1 MTHDYVYRGIW
12 LKYDAPLYNRWT
24 LTLGNLEA
32 LVVLGCLVTL
42 LACTQARTWVL
53 IRYTIIKSTNPI
65 HLPSDL
71 NDLSQGS
78 ALESSWHHFRRV
90 LERPLHQGRQ
100 DTHPWEYELSP
111 WFGIWASLNVLVFIA
126 MGIIILWFL
135 TDGVLGAPEVRS
147 QRTDHC
153 LDILA
158 KDIHQL
164 STDVSNSTVILSEAL
179 WEQCHD
185 ANDSH
190 SCDDPNFIAIKDFST
205 DISADCPFP
214 QQVCLNGQPTVTFTR
229 ANLTAHDIGI
239 NSKLKMTV
247 SQRMSCS
254 PISLRPFM
262 WKGSSLYG
270 LDNFTLSIIRL
281 NYVKDPSQFDPNLS
295 RTMWTSN
302 ARGSGLE
309 MFNHGDKFQLQVL
322 PKFEMR
328 NFSPIHYEPTP
339 HKSVDYRAFR

>member
-111 WFGIWASLNVLVFIA
+111 WFGI
-126 MGIIILWFL
+126 
-135 TDGVLGAPEVRS
+135 
-147 QRTDHC
+147 
-153 LDILA
+153 
-158 KDIHQL
+158 
-164 STDVSNSTVILSEAL
+164 
-179 WEQCHD
+179 
-185 ANDSH
+185 
-190 SCDDPNFIAIKDFST
+190 
-205 DISADCPFP
+205 
-214 QQVCLNGQPTVTFTR
+214 
-229 ANLTAHDIGI
+229 
-239 NSKLKMTV
+239 
-247 SQRMSCS
+247 
-254 PISLRPFM
+254 
-262 WKGSSLYG
+262 
-270 LDNFTLSIIRL
+270 
-281 NYVKDPSQFDPNLS
+281 
-295 RTMWTSN
+295 
-302 ARGSGLE
+302 
-309 MFNHGDKFQLQVL
+309 
-322 PKFEMR
+322 
-328 NFSPIHYEPTP
+328 
-339 HKSVDYRAFR
+339 